1 MGIEHETWRDK
12 KQDKEQDRGTGGGAG
27 EPDAD

>member
-1 MGIEHETWRDK
+1 MGIEHGTLRDK